1 VQINCTTKDPLQ
13 KILLTTG
20 VGCAEDF
27 LRAGA
32 APEVKD
38 EAVEV
43 SAFDGCSRGFLPFLF
58 LPSLEVLGLVLKLVL
73 LERGF
78 LARASSLF

>member
-1 VQINCTTKDPLQ
+1 MSSGGSSDVPE

-27 LRAGA
+27 LGAGA

-43 SAFDGCSRGFLPFLF
+43 SAF
-58 LPSLEVLGLVLKLVL
+58 EI
-73 LERGF
+73 
-78 LARASSLF
+78 